1 MTTTFVT
8 GLRLIKQARCA
19 SRALA
24 CPSDS
29 KSAGCAT
36 AEALTSLGAAGK
48 KHEPA
53 DMILQM
59 LMHVGIIWQHIT
71 IDLNMNRMTFHRHDA
86 S

>member
-1 MTTTFVT
+1 MMTTTFVT
-8 GLRLIKQARCA
+8 GLRLMKQARCA

-48 KHEPA
+48 KYEPA
-53 DMILQM
+53 DVDACWNNLATYYHRLEHEQD
-59 LMHVGIIWQHIT
+59 
-71 IDLNMNRMTFHRHDA
+71 DLSQA
-86 S
+86 